1 MAFTFIVYFWAQKYC
16 RNKKFLV
23 VKNLVVK
30 ITLFIVMISDAR
42 DLCFVF
48 LKFMFLL
55 FQQQHS
61 TKVTAFLLRFY
72 VMQINNYNGRTL
84 EFNHKVL

>member
-1 MAFTFIVYFWAQKYC
+1 MSTFEHKNIAEIKVPCCLLK
-16 RNKKFLV
+16 
-23 VKNLVVK
+23 KNLVVK

-48 LKFMFLL
+48 ILKFMFLL

-72 VMQINNYNGRTL
+72 VMQINNYNERTL